1 MRTLRKTTLN
11 TYDALAPWYDWLA
24 KIVFG
29 SRITDSQLVHIPLI
43 HDGANILILGG
54 GTGWLL
60 EKVLLRSPRKVW
72 YVEASST
79 MISLSKK
86 KVPDNG
92 YVVFVHG
99 GLDSIPSSVKFD
111 AVIANFFLDQF
122 KDEEVGSILKVIDS
136 VLVENGLLLV
146 TDFQDNAFWKKA
158 FLKMMY
164 FFFNVTGAISNRTLP
179 EWEKRIRE
187 QGFKPTAEAV
197 YYSAF
202 IKSVALKKGLPYDR

>member
-1 MRTLRKTTLN
+1 VRTVSKTTLN
-11 TYDALAPWYDWLA
+11 SYNGLARYYDLLA
-24 KIVFG
+24 KMVFG
-29 SRITDSQLVHIPLI
+29 SSIRASQMVHLPLI
-43 HDGANILILGG
+43 PDRANILILGG

-60 EKVLLRSPRKVW
+60 QKVLLRAPAKVW

-79 MISLSKK
+79 MISLSKN
-86 KVPDNG
+86 KVPDNR

-99 GLDSIPSSVKFD
+99 GVDSIPSSVVFD
-111 AVIANFFLDQF
+111 VVIANFFLDQF
-122 KDEEVGSILKVIDS
+122 EDEDVRTILNVIDG
-136 VLVENGLLLV
+136 VLGEEGLFLV

-164 FFFNVTGAISNRTLP
+164 FFFNVSGAISNRTLSD
-179 EWEKRIRE
+179 WNKRIRE

-202 IKSVALKKGLPYDR
+202 IKSIAFKRTTL